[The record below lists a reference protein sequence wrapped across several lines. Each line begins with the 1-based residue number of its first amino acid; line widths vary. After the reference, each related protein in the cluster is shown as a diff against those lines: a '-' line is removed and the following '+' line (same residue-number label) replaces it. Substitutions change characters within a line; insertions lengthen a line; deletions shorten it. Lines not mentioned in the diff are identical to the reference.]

1 MTAKADCPLCEGVG
15 FLRACDPDGHP
26 PKFKRCECI
35 LREDLLANAER
46 VMPGLSLAPPVAR
59 SRLADLWK
67 ANVILHAPE
76 RWFRAHLRHVA
87 IRRPPIWSGRVI
99 SDADLITS
107 WLASVALKGGT
118 ILDPDSYGVST
129 QFLTLADLVIPPDLL
144 IIRMGV
150 KAARNVAAS
159 EVLCEALMLR
169 IHDSKPTWVW
179 AVPDLPLGPGHLF
192 WSDELGRVLATF
204 KPVGGM
210 TGSGN
215 SGSTSPSYSS
225 PSYSSRP
232 TEGSPNPGD
241 QMHLDKLDDLDGQA
255 PPKAPRKSLR

>member
-1 MTAKADCPLCEGVG
+1 MSAKADCPLCEGVG

-26 PKFKRCECI
+26 PKFKRCECV

-59 SRLADLWK
+59 STLADLWK
-67 ANVILHAPE
+67 SNVMIHAPE
-76 RWFRAHLRHVA
+76 RWFRTHLRHVA

-150 KAARNVAAS
+150 KVARNVAAP
-159 EVLCEALMLR
+159 EVLCEAIMLR
-169 IHDSKPTWVW
+169 VHDDKPTWIW
-179 AVPDLPLGPGHLF
+179 ALPDLPLGPGHLF
-192 WSDELGRVLATF
+192 WSDDVGRALSVFKHIGGASNSAPEKSVSSSDNPPENKQDPSVQLHDSEL
-204 KPVGGM
+204 
-210 TGSGN
+210 
-215 SGSTSPSYSS
+215 
-225 PSYSSRP
+225 
-232 TEGSPNPGD
+232 
-241 QMHLDKLDDLDGQA
+241 
-255 PPKAPRKSLR
+255 PPKVKRKSLR